1 MATPENNRRG
11 TILVAEDQRQ
21 IRELTSGV
29 LRDHGYTVL
38 EAADGLEAF
47 EMLTHRAETVDLLL
61 TDWWMPRMD
70 GDELCRRLPGIH
82 PETRV
87 LVMSGTLDG
96 EPRADISFL
105 QKPFTLP
112 RLIRMVDELL
122 CPCEA

>member
-1 MATPENNRRG
+1 MATPEVNRRG
-11 TILVAEDQRQ
+11 TILIAEDQCL

-38 EAADGLEAF
+38 EAADGLEAL
-47 EMLTHRAETVDLLL
+47 EMLTRHAETVDLLL

-70 GDELCRRLPGIH
+70 GSELCERLSGIH

-87 LVMSGTLDG
+87 LVMSGSLDG
-96 EPRADISFL
+96 EPRADIAFL

-112 RLIRMVDELL
+112 HLIHVVDELL
-122 CPCEA
+122 CPCEV

>member
-11 TILVAEDQRQ
+11 TILVVEDQCQ
-21 IRELTSGV
+21 IRELTSEI

-47 EMLTHRAETVDLLL
+47 EMLTRHPGTVDLLL

-70 GDELCRRLPGIH
+70 GGELCRRLSRIH

-87 LVMSGTLDG
+87 LVISGSLDS
-96 EPRADISFL
+96 EPRADIAFL

-112 RLIRMVDELL
+112 RLVRMVDEVL
-122 CPCEA
+122 CPCDV

>member
-1 MATPENNRRG
+1 MATPEVNRRG
-11 TILVAEDQRQ
+11 TIVVVEDQCQ
-21 IRELTSGV
+21 IRELICEI

-47 EMLTHRAETVDLLL
+47 EMLTSHTGTVDLLL

-70 GDELCRRLPGIH
+70 GSELCRRLSWIH

-87 LVMSGTLDG
+87 LVMSGSLDG
-96 EPRADISFL
+96 EPRADIAFL

-112 RLIRMVDELL
+112 RLIRVVDELL

>member
-70 GDELCRRLPGIH
+70 GSELCRRLSWIH

>member
-1 MATPENNRRG
+1 MATPESNRRG
-11 TILVAEDQRQ
+11 TILVAEDQCQ
-21 IRELTSGV
+21 IRELTSGI

-47 EMLTHRAETVDLLL
+47 EILTRHAETVDLLL

-70 GDELCRRLPGIH
+70 GSELCRRLSRIH

-87 LVMSGTLDG
+87 LVMSGSLDG
-96 EPRADISFL
+96 EPRGDIAFL

-122 CPCEA
+122 CPCDA

>member
-11 TILVAEDQRQ
+11 TILIAEDQRQ

-47 EMLTHRAETVDLLL
+47 EMLTRHAGTVDLLL

-70 GDELCRRLPGIH
+70 GGELCRRLSGVH

-96 EPRADISFL
+96 ESRGDIAFL
-105 QKPFTLP
+105 PKPFTLP
-112 RLIRMVDELL
+112 GLIRMVDELL
-122 CPCEA
+122 CPCAA

>member
-11 TILVAEDQRQ
+11 TILVAEDQCQ
-21 IRELTSGV
+21 IRELTSEV

-47 EMLTHRAETVDLLL
+47 EMLTHRSETVDLLL

-70 GDELCRRLPGIH
+70 GGELCRRLSGIH

-96 EPRADISFL
+96 EPRADIAFL

-112 RLIRMVDELL
+112 RLIQMVDELL

>member
-1 MATPENNRRG
+1 MATPEVNRRG
-11 TILVAEDQRQ
+11 TIVVVEDQCQ
-21 IRELTSGV
+21 IRELTCEI

-47 EMLTHRAETVDLLL
+47 EMLTSHTGTVDLLL

-70 GDELCRRLPGIH
+70 GSELCRRLSGIH

-87 LVMSGTLDG
+87 LVMSGSLDG
-96 EPRADISFL
+96 EPRPDIAFL
-105 QKPFTLP
+105 QKPFTLQ
-112 RLIRMVDELL
+112 RLIRVVDELL